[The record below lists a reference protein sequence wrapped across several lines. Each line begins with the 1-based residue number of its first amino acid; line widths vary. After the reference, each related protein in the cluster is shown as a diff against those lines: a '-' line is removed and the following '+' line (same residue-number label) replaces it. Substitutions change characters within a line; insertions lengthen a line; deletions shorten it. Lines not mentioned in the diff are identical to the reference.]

1 MNEEEKDLAEQKEKD
16 RVALQAALAKLYDQ
30 GPSTDQP
37 YGDPVVLFRQLAP
50 FTRRWL
56 QHLDEDDTKTLGT
69 FAKQHQAFSTAW
81 RSARKIVAWMGATV
95 LATLAFGEQA
105 LRFFERARD
114 YLW

>member
-1 MNEEEKDLAEQKEKD
+1 MNEEEQDAVRQREANKDAFQK
-16 RVALQAALAKLYDQ
+16 ALMKLYEQ
-30 GPSTDQP
+30 GPTPEQP
-37 YGDPVVLFRQLAP
+37 FGDPVVLFRQLPP

-56 QHLDEDDTKTLGT
+56 QHLDEDDTTTLGAV
-69 FAKQHQAFSTAW
+69 AKQHQVIRTAW
-81 RSARKIVAWMGATV
+81 RSARKVVAWVGATI